1 MQELRSSVR
10 FPLRLPIE
18 VATPTEGS
26 LQAETQN
33 ISSGG
38 VLFDVDQEL
47 AIGSRVEFRIA
58 MPAHILGT
66 PTDVVVKC
74 VGRVVRC
81 SNANP
86 RMQVAAVID
95 EYRFVRA

>member
-18 VATPTEGS
+18 VETPTAGS
-26 LQAETQN
+26 LQAQTQN

-38 VLFDVDQEL
+38 VLFDMDQGL
-47 AIGSRVEFRIA
+47 SIGSKVEFRIA
-58 MPAHILGT
+58 MPAQILGT
-66 PTDVVVKC
+66 PTDVIVRC

-81 SNANP
+81 SNADT
-86 RMQVAAVID
+86 RVQVAAVID